1 MIEHLLAHLARN
13 PALRTEPSTVERVIL
28 HALYWVCFGLVLRVA
43 LAALDIGPAISTGA
57 LGYLLGLAAA
67 CGVFLFWA
75 AMQRQPPPAMWFVSH
90 LAWLTMSCALLGLA
104 FAGGLI
110 LVIAVVML
118 VAVFP
123 VLAFLVYTPIAL
135 GVTVGL
141 WFVYRIVWGY
151 RALLDGSAVGRIGGS
166 TEGRSDGRTGGRT
179 DTLERRP
186 ISRPS
191 LHPPAHLRG

>member
-1 MIEHLLAHLARN
+1 MIEHLLAHLARS
-13 PALRTEPSTVERVIL
+13 PALRTEPSTLERALL

-67 CGVFLFWA
+67 CGVFLFWT
-75 AMQRQPPPAMWFVSH
+75 AMQRQPPPAIWFVSH

-104 FAGGLI
+104 FAAGLI

-123 VLAFLVYTPIAL
+123 VVAFLVYTPIAL

-141 WFVYRIVWGY
+141 WFIYRIVWGY
-151 RALLDGSAVGRIGGS
+151 RAFLNGSAVGRIGGS
-166 TEGRSDGRTGGRT
+166 PEGRTHERTKRRKDGMTH
-179 DTLERRP
+179 RP
-186 ISRPS
+186 IGRPS
-191 LHPPAHLRG
+191 VGRLRG